1 MTKLLK
7 IMKGSGL
14 CIKNPALDASVRK
27 KIAFKIKRA
36 LYMVEVVKIQAYC
49 SVTTIRQKRFRHSFA
64 DRPKQFAN
72 YNASR
77 QASRKDAIR
86 SPCWP

>member
-14 CIKNPALDASVRK
+14 CIKNPARDASVRK
-27 KIAFKIKRA
+27 KIAYEIKRA
-36 LYMVEVVKIQAYC
+36 FYRVEAVKIQAYC
-49 SVTTIRQKRFRHSFA
+49 SVTTTRQKRFRHSFA

-77 QASRKDAIR
+77 LAFQKDAIR